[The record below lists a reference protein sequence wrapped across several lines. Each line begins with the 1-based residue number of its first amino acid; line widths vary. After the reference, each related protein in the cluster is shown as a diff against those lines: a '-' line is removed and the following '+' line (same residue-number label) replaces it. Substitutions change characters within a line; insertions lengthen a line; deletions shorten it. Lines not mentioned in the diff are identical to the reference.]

1 MNIGLFGGTFDPI
14 HRGHIALAQAAH
26 EMFKLGQV
34 FFVPAHLPPHKQNQP
49 LTAFEHR
56 YAMLALATA
65 SERGFLPSL
74 LEAPREARVP
84 AAGKQV
90 PPPNYSVDTIRRM
103 QQTLKKGDRLFFLIG
118 VDAFRDIAKWHR
130 AEALFQRCE
139 FIVASRPGYSLADIT
154 NFLPEKLRPAAH
166 VTKPFERQPARGAR
180 VPGAAT
186 VHVLDGIHQAVSAT
200 AIRQAVAAG
209 KPLGRLVDPAV
220 ARYIKKMNLYQ
231 EITTESRPG
240 SAQST

>member
-14 HRGHIALAQAAH
+14 HRGHIALAQAAR

-74 LEAPREARVP
+74 LEARVP

-90 PPPNYSVDTIRRM
+90 PLPNYSIDTIRRM
-103 QQTLKKGDRLFFLIG
+103 KQTLKKGDQLFFLIG
-118 VDAFRDIAKWHR
+118 IDAFRDIAKWHR
-130 AEALFQRCE
+130 AEALFQECE

-154 NFLPEKLRPAAH
+154 NFLPEKLRPTAQ
-166 VTKPFERQPARGAR
+166 VTKPFARQPARGAR
-180 VPGAAT
+180 VPGAAA
-186 VHVLDGIHQAVSAT
+186 VHVLDGIHQDVSAT
-200 AIRQAVAAG
+200 AIRQAAAAG

-220 ARYIKKMNLYQ
+220 ARYIRKMNLYKK
-231 EITTESRPG
+231 
-240 SAQST
+240 